1 MRSFLPQVLL
11 HAYYVLSLHTVGTHF
26 FSMCVYK
33 VYNSEQRKDPAS
45 KALIVVLDLLNLLAK
60 QSYREKG
67 RGRERDVASTGSLPN
82 AQSSRRLGQAKGR
95 SKNCE
100 CLTWWQG
107 PTCLSHY
114 PLPLRCISRK
124 LGLKHSRTQTST
136 PMWDAGVPKA
146 V

>member
-67 RGRERDVASTGSLPN
+67 RGRETGLSSAGSLPRGHN
-82 AQSSRRLGQAKGR
+82 K
-95 SKNCE
+95 
-100 CLTWWQG
+100 
-107 PTCLSHY
+107 
-114 PLPLRCISRK
+114 
-124 LGLKHSRTQTST
+124 
-136 PMWDAGVPKA
+136 
-146 V
+146 